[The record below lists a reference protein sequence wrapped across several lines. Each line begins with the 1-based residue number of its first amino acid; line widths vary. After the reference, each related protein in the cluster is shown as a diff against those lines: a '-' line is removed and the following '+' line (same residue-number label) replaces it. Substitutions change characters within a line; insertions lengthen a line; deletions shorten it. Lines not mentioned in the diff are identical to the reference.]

1 MKDAGK
7 LVKESLEF
15 RKQPLAE
22 LVRRRLKVL
31 FDELGTHRTPD
42 LYRRVMG
49 EVERV
54 LITEALQRAGGS
66 QIKAAG
72 ILGIHRNT
80 LRLRMRK
87 LTIGVQDT

>member
-1 MKDAGK
+1 
-7 LVKESLEF
+7 VVEESLDF

-31 FDELGTHRTPD
+31 FDELGTHRPPD

-66 QIKAAG
+66 QIKAAA

-87 LTIGVQDT
+87 LTISVQDN